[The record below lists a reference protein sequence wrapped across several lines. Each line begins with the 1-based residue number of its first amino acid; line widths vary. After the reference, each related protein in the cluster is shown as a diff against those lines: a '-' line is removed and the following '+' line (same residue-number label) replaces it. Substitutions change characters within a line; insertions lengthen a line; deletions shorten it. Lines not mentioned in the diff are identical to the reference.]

1 MILLKEGVTL
11 PKTKNPKNSQDVRL
25 DNQLCF
31 AVYAASHKIEQHYQ
45 TLLKAQGLTY
55 TQYLVLMALSE
66 EDGVSI
72 SHLARRL
79 DVSGATMTP
88 ILRRLEEKELLR
100 RDVQDGNE
108 RQKIVTLT
116 EAGRSIWIKSCGI
129 SSEVFSQIGL
139 TQREADEI
147 IRICKKIVDK

>member
-1 MILLKEGVTL
+1 MKVAIV
-11 PKTKNPKNSQDVRL
+11 PKTKEPETDEDVRL

-31 AVYAASHKIEQHYQ
+31 AVYAASHKIEQLYQ
-45 TLLKAQGLTY
+45 ILLKAQGLTY

-72 SHLARRL
+72 STLAKRL

-88 ILRRLEEKELLR
+88 LLRRLEEKDLLR
-100 RDVQDGNE
+100 RETRDGNE

-116 EAGRSIWIKSCGI
+116 ETGRSIWIKSCGI

-139 TQREADEI
+139 TQHEADDI
-147 IRICKKIVDK
+147 IRICKKIASK

>member
-1 MILLKEGVTL
+1 MPETDEMR
-11 PKTKNPKNSQDVRL
+11 TDAEVRL

-31 AVYAASHKIEQHYQ
+31 AVYAASHKIEHFYQ

-66 EDGVSI
+66 QDGVSI
-72 SHLARRL
+72 SSLAKRL

-88 ILRRLEEKELLR
+88 LLRRLEEKGLLR
-100 RDVQDGNE
+100 RDTRDGNE

-116 EAGRSIWIKSCGI
+116 ETGRSIWIKSCGI
-129 SSEVFSQIGL
+129 SSDVFAQIGL
-139 TQREADEI
+139 TQDEADEA
-147 IRICKKIVDK
+147 IRLCRKIAGL